1 MQCTVTIPLVTISP
15 TALPPTIKIYCASPM
30 NRGASRC
37 YEVLNSTTLLVQ
49 YSAKDVTCQ
58 THLPRNSCRKTQWK
72 FSVWRCGKGSEERAE
87 VWYNVPGVMLPSW
100 LWELRSNIWRH
111 VVTACRKVKQRS
123 EIKPSRTENNRIWF
137 KYILYVDLPNTLQE
151 IKNLCF
157 MNWLQ
162 SLAWTGGVKVRLRLW
177 RSRDKWGWNNSETG
191 NGIMGERKEEIAVHD
206 EAE

>member
-1 MQCTVTIPLVTISP
+1 MLWSFKLNNVTSTVFCQGCHVSNSFAKKLLQKNTVETQSM
-15 TALPPTIKIYCASPM
+15 KVWEGVWRKR
-30 NRGASRC
+30 RG
-37 YEVLNSTTLLVQ
+37 LVQ
-49 YSAKDVTCQ
+49 CA
-58 THLPRNSCRKTQWK
+58 R
-72 FSVWRCGKGSEERAE
+72 
-87 VWYNVPGVMLPSW
+87 VMLPSW

-111 VVTACRKVKQRS
+111 VVTACRKIKQS
-123 EIKPSRTENNRIWF
+123 EIKPSRTENSRIWF

-206 EAE
+206 EAEQCHYAL